1 MNVLITGASNGIG
14 EGLLKA
20 YINMGH
26 HVYNFDYKEP
36 IYKHDYAHYI
46 FCDLVNEHEIEACF
60 SELPIIDI
68 LVLNAATYD
77 QKDFLSQSMKEIK
90 HIVSVNLFSAIQL
103 AQLYSKQYDGS
114 VGRIVLLTST
124 RAYMSEEN
132 TVGYS
137 VSKGAL
143 TALTH
148 SLAMTLQDKHITVN
162 AIAPGWINSHH
173 DDLRE
178 IDHHF
183 HPSKRV
189 GTIEDIVR
197 TCSFLTDEKASFIN
211 GEIITVDGG
220 VTKKMI
226 YPEDKHD

>member
-20 YINMGH
+20 YIDMGY

-36 IYKHDYAHYI
+36 IYKHDHAHYI
-46 FCDLVNEHEIEACF
+46 KCDLADEQAINETYGN
-60 SELPIIDI
+60 LPNIDLLII
-68 LVLNAATYD
+68 NAATFD
-77 QKDFLSQSMKEIK
+77 QKDFFSQSLKDIK
-90 HIVSVNLFSAIQL
+90 HIVAVNLFSAIQL
-103 AQLYSKQYDGS
+103 AQLYSKQYVGHT
-114 VGRIVLLTST
+114 GRIVLLSST
-124 RAYMSEEN
+124 RAYMSEKN
-132 TVGYS
+132 TIGYS
-137 VSKGAL
+137 VSKGGI
-143 TALTH
+143 TSLTH

-178 IDHHF
+178 VDHQF

-189 GTIEDIVR
+189 GIIEDVVR
-197 TCSFLTDEKASFIN
+197 TCLFLTDEHASFIN
-211 GEIITVDGG
+211 GEVITVDGG

-226 YPEDKHD
+226 YPED